1 MLDRQEKQRSTPT
14 VVPGA
19 ALPWQ
24 VLGRVGGL
32 VPLKGFHC
40 GSIINWLSKYD
51 LKRFA
56 GRFPSYMGLIW
67 FSLGL
72 GGEILRTW
80 KGNTISD
87 PLPLISSEKMMVSET

>member
-1 MLDRQEKQRSTPT
+1 M
-14 VVPGA
+14 G
-19 ALPWQ
+19 
-24 VLGRVGGL
+24 
-32 VPLKGFHC
+32 
-40 GSIINWLSKYD
+40 KYD

-56 GRFPSYMGLIW
+56 GRFLSYMGLIW

-87 PLPLISSEKMMVSET
+87 PLPLISSEKMRVLES

>member
-1 MLDRQEKQRSTPT
+1 MLELLDNSVSIACLIMSST
-14 VVPGA
+14 A
-19 ALPWQ
+19 ERLPLWE
-24 VLGRVGGL
+24 
-32 VPLKGFHC
+32 HH
-40 GSIINWLSKYD
+40 NWLSKYD

-87 PLPLISSEKMMVSET
+87 PLPLISSEKMRVSES